1 MLNIFEFLNNVASDY
16 GTTFAILLLLIVLI
30 LFGVYFVIKT
40 FPDVIRTY
48 MEQKMVENQVTH
60 QRAANK
66 RKNVSTEI
74 DKLLS
79 ELLVDTNGDRA
90 LLMEF
95 SNGNSNLAGLP
106 FLFLTATSESLAV
119 GVSSVSHI
127 YQRINIALFIQFI
140 SELEDKGY
148 FYTEDIES
156 IKETYPFIYN
166 FMHPNNVKSALFYS
180 IYGVDQALG
189 FIVVT
194 SIGDKTFDRKDALP
208 RCAEVAQV
216 ISSLLNLA
224 DLKKAIK

>member
-1 MLNIFEFLNNVASDY
+1 MLNIFEFLNNVARDY
-16 GTTFAILLLLIVLI
+16 GTTFAVLLLLIVLI

-40 FPDVIRTY
+40 FPDVIRTH
-48 MEQKMVENQVTH
+48 MEQKMLESQVTH
-60 QRAANK
+60 QKAANK
-66 RKNVSTEI
+66 RKSVSTEI

-95 SNGNSNLAGLP
+95 SNGSSNLAGLP
-106 FLFLTATSESLAV
+106 FLFLSATSESLSI

-127 YQRINIALFIQFI
+127 YQRINIALFVKFI

-148 FYTEDIES
+148 FYTEDIIS
-156 IKETYPFIYN
+156 IKDTFPFIYN
-166 FMHPNNVKSALFYS
+166 FMHPNNAKSALFYS
-180 IYGVDQALG
+180 IYGVDQTLG

-194 SIGDKTFDRKDALP
+194 TIGDKTFDRKDVLH
-208 RCAEVAQV
+208 RCAEAAQV